1 MTRMVLLGLRKLA
14 AVGQSI
20 QDTDS
25 WFDNINP
32 VNWFQ
37 KRLPTADDLNAE
49 WDAIVAQDR
58 KDYPMGNIVI
68 PNKPPQSTTA
78 MTPLPQTR
86 LPRMVGDWMLPRSKN
101 KQGATV
107 SDLTNSSGAQ
117 LSSPAQLGYQNVTNN
132 PGYNFM
138 NRHPMAAAPKQL
150 PKQPEV
156 VPQPVEDYG
165 DDVGAWELQQQEQEY
180 RQQEH
185 QAPTHPKLQSTAG
198 DAKAYQQSLDWG
210 RQQKTTQDQ
219 IDRYNAMADANN
231 RRVGAD
237 RSKQAQKIEQ
247 KPIHNDTLWQ
257 PGVDAQ
263 DQEKNRFSHIKMSM
277 TNPDGSHRYF
287 TRNAQGQLEEV
298 SLTPEQQADYQQAR
312 RNTEAAQQ
320 QAQQQAQ
327 QPKQQSQQ
335 FDEQQWQAQQR
346 AKAAQR
352 PMPAGW
358 RPSNAPKP
366 QNYDPNKV
374 KYRAPVAKLS
384 LGAPKPKTTPKA
396 MPKVMPKTN
405 TRPAVI
411 R

>member
-1 MTRMVLLGLRKLA
+1 MVLLGLRKLA
-14 AVGQSI
+14 AVGQGI
-20 QDTDS
+20 QDTNS

-37 KRLPTADDLNAE
+37 KRPPTADELNAE

-58 KDYPMGNIVI
+58 KDYPMDNIVI
-68 PNKPPQSTTA
+68 PNNPPQSATA
-78 MTPLPQTR
+78 PTPTPQTQ
-86 LPRMVGDWMLPRSKN
+86 LPRMVRDWIVPRSKN

-107 SDLTNSSGAQ
+107 SDLTDSSGAQ

-150 PKQPEV
+150 PKQTEEAS
-156 VPQPVEDYG
+156 QPTEDYG
-165 DDVGAWELQQQEQEY
+165 DDVGAWELQQQEQEH
-180 RQQEH
+180 RQQEY
-185 QAPTHPKLQSTAG
+185 QAQTHPELQSTAG

-257 PGVDAQ
+257 PGVAAQ

-320 QAQQQAQ
+320 QAQQ
-327 QPKQQSQQ
+327 PKQQPQQ
-335 FDEQQWQAQQR
+335 FNEQQWQAQQR

-352 PMPAGW
+352 PAPAGW
-358 RPSNAPKP
+358 RPSNAPKL

-384 LGAPKPKTTPKA
+384 LGAPKPKTRTMTTPRTTT
-396 MPKVMPKTN
+396 KTN
-405 TRPAVI
+405 TRPVVI